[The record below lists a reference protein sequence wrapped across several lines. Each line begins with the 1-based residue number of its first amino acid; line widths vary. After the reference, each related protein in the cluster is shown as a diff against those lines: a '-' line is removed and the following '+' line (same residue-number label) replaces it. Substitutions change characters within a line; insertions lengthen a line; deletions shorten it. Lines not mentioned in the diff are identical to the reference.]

1 MEAAIEKVPLRGRD
15 RPTASAVRRENES
28 QGCTSAHARTNF
40 AGLPGPSVLKPSS
53 YTRALPWLAFA
64 AIAVIGMAM
73 QFRGITGAFLGD
85 DFSHLDLM
93 SRVDGQP
100 SLWSWTL
107 ARFHEPL
114 GNGTFAYRPLTFA
127 SFALDWI
134 AYRDS
139 AAGWRITSLV
149 IYSANAILAG
159 AIVMRWLRGQSPHA
173 LLGGVAAG
181 CALFAYPFVG
191 EVSYWL
197 AGRFDLLAC
206 LFTLL
211 FLLALPL
218 DRRSSPALHLLRMA
232 FLICALLSKESAIP
246 LPLTATLLVF
256 ASAVAGRERDG
267 SNFLRGVKSAAA
279 EMWPAWMVLG
289 AYLLWRTWL
298 FGSPM
303 KVYPS
308 QSLASGLF
316 EYWQRFTGIADIA
329 RGNIG
334 AYFGAWAIVALLLF
348 LAFLFTCIRSRRNIP
363 KASIALMLALLACMT
378 LYLLAPAISFPVSSP
393 DGEGGR
399 NFYIA
404 WAYASLLLGVAM
416 AWPPPPWKIGAALVA
431 LMLAGQWQ
439 SLAQWQFAGRQ
450 MNEVIAGVDK
460 IAASIRD
467 DQYALLLLPDHIG
480 VAMFA
485 RTAQDSIVIP
495 PTQHQNYL
503 PRMAVMVSEDF
514 ATWSRYI
521 SEGKVAEI
529 KGISRFDPANFV
541 GLYCWNPAKSA
552 FVPLTAGNVAV
563 DSSLWLATAEKNF
576 PQSGCISPF

>member
-1 MEAAIEKVPLRGRD
+1 MLRHWTD
-15 RPTASAVRRENES
+15 T
-28 QGCTSAHARTNF
+28 
-40 AGLPGPSVLKPSS
+40 K
-53 YTRALPWLAFA
+53 ALPWLAFA
-64 AIAVIGMAM
+64 AIAIIGMAM
-73 QFRGITGAFLGD
+73 QFRGVTGAFLGD
-85 DFSHLDLM
+85 DFSHLDLI
-93 SRVDGQP
+93 SRIDGQ
-100 SLWSWTL
+100 SRLWSWTL
-107 ARFHEPL
+107 ARFYEPL
-114 GNGTFAYRPLTFA
+114 GNGTFAYRPITFA

-134 AYRDS
+134 VYRDN
-139 AAGWRITSLV
+139 AAGWRITSLAL
-149 IYSANAILAG
+149 YSANAILAG
-159 AIVMRWLRGQSPHA
+159 AIVTRWLKGQSSHA
-173 LLGGVAAG
+173 LLGGVVAG
-181 CALFAYPFVG
+181 CALFAYPFAG

-211 FLLALPL
+211 FLLVLPL
-218 DRRSSPALHLLRMA
+218 GQRSSPGQHLMRIG
-232 FLICALLSKESAIP
+232 FLVCALLSKESAIP

-256 ASAVAGRERDG
+256 ACAAAGLEDG
-267 SNFLRGVKSAAA
+267 RSGFLRGVKSAAA
-279 EMWPAWMVLG
+279 EMWPAWTVWG

-308 QSLASGLF
+308 MTLTTGF
-316 EYWQRFTGIADIA
+316 VEYGRRFAGIVDIA

-334 AYFGAWAIVALLLF
+334 AHFGAWALLALLLI
-348 LAFLFTCIRSRRNIP
+348 LAVLFTCIRARRNIP

-393 DGEGGR
+393 DGEGAR

-439 SLAQWQFAGRQ
+439 SLTQWQFAGRQ
-450 MNEVIAGVDK
+450 MKEVIAGVDK
-460 IAASIRD
+460 IASTIRD

-495 PTQHQNYL
+495 PTQHQNHL
-503 PRMAVMVSEDF
+503 SRMAVMVSEDF
-514 ATWSRYI
+514 AVWSRYI
-521 SEGKVAEI
+521 SEGKVAEV
-529 KGISRFDPANFV
+529 KGIPRFDPANFV
-541 GLYCWNPAKSA
+541 GLYCWNPTKSA
-552 FVPLTAGNVAV
+552 FVPLTTGNVAV
-563 DSSLWLATAEKNF
+563 DPSLWLATAEKNF
-576 PQSGCISPF
+576 AQTGCISPL